1 MGGIDWSRKSLGF
14 TSGIVLDRRLQSL
27 QLLGWSVVYIWGK
40 FYLFFS
46 FLYGFKK
53 KKDARIGIFCCK
65 QIKRLNINLNR

>member
-53 KKDARIGIFCCK
+53 KKKMQGLEYFVAN
-65 QIKRLNINLNR
+65 RLKD